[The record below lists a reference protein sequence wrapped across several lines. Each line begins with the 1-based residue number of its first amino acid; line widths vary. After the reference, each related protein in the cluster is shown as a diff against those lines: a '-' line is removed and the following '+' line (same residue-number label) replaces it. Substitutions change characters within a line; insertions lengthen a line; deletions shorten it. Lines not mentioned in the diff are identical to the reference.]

1 MQATG
6 TLRNAGES
14 KGAWLWLIVIIAGML
29 LAGAGGYLA
38 HGSSTTAGAS
48 RQVQTTAVPIVVQ
61 PTAAP
66 TVNEPQFDGGL
77 QR

>member
-6 TLRNAGES
+6 TLRHAGAS
-14 KGAWLWLIVIIAGML
+14 KVVFWLIALIAGML

-38 HGSSTTAGAS
+38 HGSSTSAGTPSHAQS
-48 RQVQTTAVPIVVQ
+48 TS
-61 PTAAP
+61 AP
-66 TVNEPQFDGGL
+66 AGEPSANGPQFDGGL